1 MFHPSSERP
10 LPTEEGLRGLCA
22 SLNSAMLQIDEIPEG
37 LAQAAVLLYVDADGS
52 LQVAVCMRS
61 IETGAVAVFRH
72 RGAIKQGR
80 VAAAMEAA
88 LSFGESMGFLFDD
101 DLVKQGGSQGRA
113 LAVKHWQALILGGH
127 VEIPSVAADEP
138 LDLLDAEEGADL
150 LLDPLQEP
158 VDSPARPLQPL
169 PAKVAS
175 APEEATDA
183 PVGVSELG
191 RIPLVKRREIAEKPS
206 ILMRLLGHF

>member
-1 MFHPSSERP
+1 MV
-10 LPTEEGLRGLCA
+10 
-22 SLNSAMLQIDEIPEG
+22 QIDELPGG
-37 LAQAAVLLYVDADGS
+37 LAQAAVLLYADTDGS

-61 IETGAVAVFRH
+61 TETEAVAVFRH

-113 LAVKHWQALILGGH
+113 LAAKHWQALILGGG
-127 VEIPSVAADEP
+127 VEISSVAADEP
-138 LDLLDAEEGADL
+138 LDLLDAEEDADL

-158 VDSPARPLQPL
+158 VDPPARPLQPP
-169 PAKVAS
+169 PAEVAS
-175 APEEATDA
+175 ATEEAADSLA
-183 PVGVSELG
+183 GVSELG
-191 RIPLVKRREIAEKPS
+191 RIPLVKRREMAEKS
-206 ILMRLLGHF
+206 SVLLRLLGHF

>member
-1 MFHPSSERP
+1 M
-10 LPTEEGLRGLCA
+10 RGLCA
-22 SLNSAMLQIDEIPEG
+22 SLNSPMVQIDELPEG
-37 LAQAAVLLYVDADGS
+37 LAHAAVLLYADTDGS

-61 IETGAVAVFRH
+61 TETGAVAVFRH

-113 LAVKHWQALILGGH
+113 LAAKHWQALILGGA

-138 LDLLDAEEGADL
+138 LDLLDAEEDADL

-158 VDSPARPLQPL
+158 VDPPARPLQPP
-169 PAKVAS
+169 PAEVAS
-175 APEEATDA
+175 ATEEAADSLA
-183 PVGVSELG
+183 GVSELG
-191 RIPLVKRREIAEKPS
+191 RIPLVKRREMAEKPS
-206 ILMRLLGHF
+206 VLLRLLGHF